1 MVSDM
6 LVLAAVG
13 IALCAAGAVA
23 WFHARSWRRLAAD
36 PAHWPPSLSRPALT
50 RYANQYLR
58 ADGWERLPA
67 WEYADVQVRASR
79 GGVDL
84 NLFVVDDS
92 ISNLRT
98 VMSDTAEK
106 GILQHAVVGALT
118 RQTIEAGLRREAEA
132 SGVFVLN
139 PTDLP
144 QVDSAIRRARA
155 CHEKWRLALLK
166 P

>member
-1 MVSDM
+1 
-6 LVLAAVG
+6 VLPAVG
-13 IALCAAGAVA
+13 IALCVAGAVV
-23 WFHARSWRRLAAD
+23 WFHARRWRRLAAD
-36 PAHWPPSLSRPALT
+36 PVDWPRSLSRSALT

-58 ADGWERLPA
+58 VQGWQRLPA

-79 GGVDL
+79 GGLDL
-84 NLFVVDDS
+84 NIFVVDDS

-98 VMSDTAEK
+98 VMTDTAEK
-106 GILQHAVVGALT
+106 GIFQNAVVGALT
-118 RQTIEAGLRREAEA
+118 RQIIEPGLRREAEA

-144 QVDSAIRRARA
+144 QVDSAIRRART
-155 CHEKWRLALLK
+155 CHEKWRVALLK